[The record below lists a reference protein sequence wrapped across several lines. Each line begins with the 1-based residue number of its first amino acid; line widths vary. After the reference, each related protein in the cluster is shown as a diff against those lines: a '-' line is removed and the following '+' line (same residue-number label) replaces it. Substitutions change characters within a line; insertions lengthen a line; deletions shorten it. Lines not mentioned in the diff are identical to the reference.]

1 MSKNRLDYLIIGP
14 AYPFRGG
21 IADTQHELAKH
32 LQEIGK
38 EVQLLTFSKLYPK
51 FLFPGKNQKTE
62 TPIPNTVDTIPLIH
76 AYNPLKWRKIV
87 QYIQLQNP
95 QFVIFRYYTPFLAPL
110 YGWLAKN
117 IDSKI
122 KKVALV
128 DNWIPHERRFLDSK
142 LNRYFGDKMHSFT
155 TLSGAV
161 ADQIKSVYSIPLWS
175 GFHPVNT
182 NLLTPISKTKAQKI
196 LGWDTTQTTVLFF
209 GLIRKYKGLELL
221 IRAFNQPEIKAQKI
235 VLKIVGECYEDQAK
249 YTQLVARL
257 QLQNSVHFDF
267 EFKSET
273 EIQNIFSACDIVAQT
288 YHTATQSGVTP
299 LAYFYKKPLVVSDI
313 NGLNTPIINDG
324 TGVCVNQN
332 PQVIARGIL
341 ELISASKMQ
350 DAVKNI
356 TKAYDK
362 YSWSKWV
369 IEWNQFNEKL

>member
-1 MSKNRLDYLIIGP
+1 
-14 AYPFRGG
+14 
-21 IADTQHELAKH
+21 
-32 LQEIGK
+32 
-38 EVQLLTFSKLYPK
+38 
-51 FLFPGKNQKTE
+51 
-62 TPIPNTVDTIPLIH
+62 
-76 AYNPLKWRKIV
+76 
-87 QYIQLQNP
+87 
-95 QFVIFRYYTPFLAPL
+95 
-110 YGWLAKN
+110 
-117 IDSKI
+117 
-122 KKVALV
+122 
-128 DNWIPHERRFLDSK
+128 
-142 LNRYFGDKMHSFT
+142 
-155 TLSGAV
+155 
-161 ADQIKSVYSIPLWS
+161 
-175 GFHPVNT
+175 
-182 NLLTPISKTKAQKI
+182 
-196 LGWDTTQTTVLFF
+196 
-209 GLIRKYKGLELL
+209 
-221 IRAFNQPEIKAQKI
+221 
-235 VLKIVGECYEDQAK
+235 
-249 YTQLVARL
+249 LVARL

-332 PQVIARGIL
+332 PQAIARGIL